1 MIAVRANYDCS
12 SLHLSS
18 SVVKVSRFIVC
29 YDIADDKRRQR
40 VAQILDAYGDRIQE
54 SVFELP
60 VASSPMQECQ
70 DTISDVLNFT
80 TDGLIAYPLCS
91 ACDKK
96 TQYLGPSEDSRI
108 GEENVFVI

>member
-1 MIAVRANYDCS
+1 MT
-12 SLHLSS
+12 
-18 SVVKVSRFIVC
+18 RFVVC

-60 VASSPMQECQ
+60 VTASPMQECLSS
-70 DTISDVLNFT
+70 IVDVLDFSI
-80 TDGLIAYPLCS
+80 DGLIVYPLCS
-91 ACDKK
+91 ACNKK
-96 TQYLGPSEDSRI
+96 TLYFGTSLKDPRI

>member
-1 MIAVRANYDCS
+1 MT
-12 SLHLSS
+12 
-18 SVVKVSRFIVC
+18 RFIVC

-40 VAQILDAYGDRIQE
+40 VAQILDAYGDRIQG

-60 VASSPMQECQ
+60 VTAMSMQECL
-70 DTISDVLNFT
+70 DTVVDELDFSM
-80 TDGLIAYPLCS
+80 DGLIVYPLCS

-96 TQYLGPSEDSRI
+96 TQYFGTSLKDPRI

>member
-1 MIAVRANYDCS
+1 M
-12 SLHLSS
+12 
-18 SVVKVSRFIVC
+18 SRFIVC

-60 VASSPMQECQ
+60 VASNPMQECQ
-70 DTISDVLNFT
+70 DTNADALDFT
-80 TDGLIAYPLCS
+80 IDGLIVYPLCS

-96 TQYLGPSEDSRI
+96 TQYFGASSKDSRI
-108 GEENVFVI
+108 GEENVSVI